1 MAFDIDYL
9 HLAKEYGGPVGCKQ
23 WVYDT
28 ADATGTVDGVDY
40 FAGVAAPS
48 LTSKGMEVG
57 DMVLVR
63 IWTTA
68 VPVTTAEK
76 NSENPADAAWHI
88 VRAIDADGN
97 ATLAAETAIVVAA
110 GA

>member
-1 MAFDIDYL
+1 MAFDSTYL
-9 HLAKEYGGPVGCKQ
+9 HLAKEFGGPLGCKL

-28 ADATGTVDGVDY
+28 ADATGTVDGTDY
-40 FAGVAAPS
+40 FAGMADPAS
-48 LTSKGMEVG
+48 TSRGMEVG

-76 NSENPADAAWHI
+76 NGENPADAAWHI
-88 VRAIDADGN
+88 VRAIDSDGN
-97 ATLAAETAIVVAA
+97 ATVAAETAIVVAA
-110 GA
+110 GV